1 MISLGYVL
9 QGIKRVQVAS
19 GPAPQRRRLPITA
32 RTLRHSWEAQGA
44 SFVRQMLW
52 AACCTCFHGFLRS
65 GEDTVPSQSTYNPD
79 VHLSMSDVS
88 LDSSTNLK
96 AAIVRIKASKTDQ
109 FCQGVNVYQGRTDN
123 ELCPVAALLAY
134 IAYSRRGAG
143 SSVPLQEQLSAN

>member
-44 SFVRQMLW
+44 FFVRQMLW

-65 GEDTVPSQSTYNPD
+65 GEATVPSQSTYNPD

-88 LDSSTNLK
+88 LDSSTNL
-96 AAIVRIKASKTDQ
+96 RYRPDQ
-109 FCQGVNVYQGRTDN
+109 S
-123 ELCPVAALLAY
+123 L
-134 IAYSRRGAG
+134 
-143 SSVPLQEQLSAN
+143 